1 MVHDE
6 IYLGFSILIL
16 RRTRNLFLRKIFN
29 KIHWAEFLHHY
40 SLITMTKSLSHCF
53 LGRCIAAACT
63 FPVRFYSGANAEISE
78 ICDDHLQTL
87 PYSPVLSGSDD
98 SRNLCRLQPQTNRS
112 SDSRE

>member
-6 IYLGFSILIL
+6 IYLGFSILTL
-16 RRTRNLFLRKIFN
+16 RRARNLFLRKN
-29 KIHWAEFLHHY
+29 LYKIHWAEFLHHY

>member
-1 MVHDE
+1 MVHDK
-6 IYLGFSILIL
+6 IYLVFSILIL

-40 SLITMTKSLSHCF
+40 SLITMTKSLSYCF
-53 LGRCIAAACT
+53 PGRCIAAACT
-63 FPVRFYSGANAEISE
+63 FPARFNSGADAKISE